1 MFKAARWRSEK
12 NKVKAVFKFQF
23 LATQIPRAGWEMVMI
38 ALVPVDVGRPTVR
51 SEKVAVI
58 EGTCRWANP
67 IYETVKLVHD
77 PKTGRVSEK
86 VYHFLVSTTGST
98 KAQVIGEVA
107 IDLAD
112 YAEVFKPTSVSLPLK
127 ASDTGAVLHVTLQRL
142 QGNGEGR
149 ETSENGDTT
158 VRQQRRTLQSQLSKC
173 DDDEV
178 TKAVDD
184 TNGINSV
191 EDTSL
196 INSQSRV
203 KFSSSRNL
211 ALHDD
216 SNGNLSKS
224 HSFDAISASGS
235 DTGSVYTPK
244 ENGLKHNNIHQD
256 SPGLLSLLSNSD
268 AQKLMTSSGDWSG
281 TSAPDGS
288 TDGSTN
294 SSGEAGMRER
304 LDSDET
310 LEKLRSDIVSLTR
323 KVEVSELELQTLR
336 KQVVKESKRGQDLSR
351 EISGL
356 KEERDALKREC
367 EELKFPQKRTNDDKN
382 FTSTLQPDGED
393 PCSLLEE
400 IKQEL
405 NHEKNL
411 NANLR
416 LQLQKTQEANSE
428 LLLAVR
434 DLDELLEQK
443 NREISSSKCNKVDIR
458 EEINEH
464 FQELEY
470 GKRRLH
476 LQNSEHRQE
485 LLKTASGHDG
495 EEQYAAL
502 DVLVKEGDDMKLAF
516 SLEKKIID
524 LNSEVELYK
533 KDREDLEMQMEQL
546 ALDYEILKQ
555 ENHDIASKLEQS
567 QLREQ
572 LRMQY
577 ECSAHLAT
585 INDLEAHVESL
596 EKEFQS
602 QAEAFEA
609 DIASLTQ
616 AKVEQEKKAIKA
628 EEALWKTRWNNAST
642 AERLQEEFKRL
653 SEQMTSTFHAN
664 ENLVMKT
671 LKEASELRLQKSQV
685 EELLE
690 KTNEELASVKGQY
703 HVKTQQLLN
712 LIDFKSKETDR
723 LLLELKD
730 KREELENQKKSDA
743 ARIKA
748 SSEELLLLRAEIEK
762 LKREKNLLV
771 EQIEQKEKLVAE
783 MELLKTS
790 TKVNEKLLHDKDL
803 ERDLL
808 AREITSF
815 KEVLNKQL
823 AELNELRHIKDGKD
837 KMIRMLNA
845 EIETHKVQ
853 IGDLKV
859 SLSED
864 LLEKENLRKQVSD
877 LCSDLQKKEDM
888 ITSMER
894 KPEDSNVATNANGN
908 LSNKQAGDTPED
920 GKVILTNIERF
931 DMAQVQKGKHS
942 LKNLKFVSTN
952 DVKKN
957 EDYDW
962 CRRMGDKACIRDIN
976 GASKELVLSN
986 NGANS
991 EKEEGSIVP
1000 CTWNQH
1006 NMAETLSEMEV
1017 LKKQNESMEAELK
1030 DMQERYSEISLKFA
1044 EVEGERQQ
1052 LVKTIRTLKNA
1063 LKN

>member
-1 MFKAARWRSEK
+1 MFKAGRWRSEK
-12 NKVKAVFKFQF
+12 NKIKAVFKFQF
-23 LATQIPRAGWEMVMI
+23 QATQIPRAGWEMVMI
-38 ALVPVDVGRPTVR
+38 TLVPVDVGRSTVR
-51 SEKVAVI
+51 TEKVAVI
-58 EGTCRWANP
+58 DGTCRWANP

-77 PKTGRVSEK
+77 LKTGRINEK

-98 KAQVIGEVA
+98 KAEVLGEVT

-127 ASDTGAVLHVTLQRL
+127 ASNTGAILHVTLQRL

-149 ETSENGDTT
+149 ENSDNGDTT

-178 TKAVDD
+178 TKAID
-184 TNGINSV
+184 TANGINSV

-211 ALHDD
+211 LLHDD

-224 HSFDAISASGS
+224 YSFDAVSASGS
-235 DTGSVYTPK
+235 DTSSVYTPK

-288 TDGSTN
+288 MDGSTN
-294 SSGEAGMRER
+294 SSGEAGLRDR
-304 LDSDET
+304 LQDSDET

-323 KVEVSELELQTLR
+323 KVELSELELQTLR
-336 KQVVKESKRGQDLSR
+336 KQVVKESRRGQDLSR
-351 EISGL
+351 EISSL
-356 KEERDALKREC
+356 KEERDALKGEC
-367 EELKFPQKRTNDDKN
+367 EELKLPRRRTNDDKN
-382 FTSTLQPDGED
+382 FTSKLQPDEED
-393 PCSLLEE
+393 PSSLLEE

-443 NREISSSKCNKVDIR
+443 NREISSSKCSKVDIK
-458 EEINEH
+458 EEISERFH
-464 FQELEY
+464 ELEF
-470 GKRRLH
+470 GNRFLH
-476 LQNSEHRQE
+476 LQNSGHRQE
-485 LLKTASGHDG
+485 LLKTTPGLGG
-495 EEQYAAL
+495 EEQYAL
-502 DVLVKEGDDMKLAF
+502 DVLAKEGDDMKREF

-555 ENHDIASKLEQS
+555 ENHDISSKLEQS

-572 LRMQY
+572 LRIQY

-585 INDLEAHVESL
+585 ISDLEAHVETL
-596 EKEFQS
+596 EKELQS
-602 QAEAFEA
+602 QADALEA
-609 DIASLTQ
+609 DIATLTQ
-616 AKVEQEKKAIKA
+616 AKVELEKRAIKA
-628 EEALWKTRWNNAST
+628 EEALRKTRWNNAST
-642 AERLQEEFKRL
+642 AEQLQEEFKRL

-664 ENLVMKT
+664 EKLVMQT
-671 LKEASELRLQKSQV
+671 LKEASELRLQKSEV

-690 KTNEELASVKGQY
+690 KTKEELALVKGQY
-703 HVKTQQLLN
+703 HVKIQQLLN

-748 SSEELLLLRAEIEK
+748 SSEETLLLKAEIEK
-762 LKREKNLLV
+762 LKREKNLLI
-771 EQIEQKEKLVAE
+771 EQIEQKEKLAAQ

-790 TKVNEKLLHDKDL
+790 TKVNEKLLQDKDL
-803 ERDLL
+803 EQDLL
-808 AREITSF
+808 AREITSL
-815 KEVLNKQL
+815 KEVVHKQL
-823 AELNELRHIKDGKD
+823 SELNELRRTKNEKE
-837 KMIRMLNA
+837 KMIRLLNS
-845 EIETHKVQ
+845 EMETLKVQ
-853 IGDLKV
+853 IDDLKV

-864 LLEKENLRKQVSD
+864 LLEKENLRKQASD
-877 LCSDLQKKEDM
+877 LRSDLQKEEDM

-894 KPEDSNVATNANGN
+894 KPEDRNAATNANGN

-920 GKVILTNIERF
+920 GKVILTSIESF
-931 DMAQVQKGKHS
+931 NKAQVQKGKHS
-942 LKNLKFVSTN
+942 HKNLKFVSTN
-952 DVKKN
+952 DVKKS

-962 CRRMGDKACIRDIN
+962 CCRMGDKACIQDIN
-976 GASKELVLSN
+976 GARKEPFLSN

-1000 CTWNQH
+1000 CTWDQH
-1006 NMAETLSEMEV
+1006 NIAETLSEMEV
-1017 LKKQNESMEAELK
+1017 LKKRNESMEAELK

-1052 LVKTIRTLKNA
+1052 LVKTIRTLKTA

>member
-12 NKVKAVFKFQF
+12 NKIKAVFKFQF
-23 LATQIPRAGWEMVMI
+23 QATQIPRAGWEMVMI
-38 ALVPVDVGRPTVR
+38 TLVPVDVGRPTVR
-51 SEKVAVI
+51 TEKVAVI
-58 EGTCRWANP
+58 DGTCRWANP

-77 PKTGRVSEK
+77 LKTGRINEK

-98 KAQVIGEVA
+98 KAEVFGEVA

-127 ASDTGAVLHVTLQRL
+127 ASNTGAILHVTLQRL
-142 QGNGEGR
+142 QGNGEG
-149 ETSENGDTT
+149 SENSDNGDTT

-178 TKAVDD
+178 TKAIDG

-196 INSQSRV
+196 INSQSQV

-211 ALHDD
+211 PLHDD
-216 SNGNLSKS
+216 SNGNLTKS

-235 DTGSVYTPK
+235 DTSSVYTPK

-268 AQKLMTSSGDWSG
+268 AQKLMTSSGYWSG
-281 TSAPDGS
+281 TSAPDES

-294 SSGEAGMRER
+294 SSGEAGLRER
-304 LDSDET
+304 LQDSDET

-323 KVEVSELELQTLR
+323 KVELSELELQTLR
-336 KQVVKESKRGQDLSR
+336 KQVVKESRRGQDLSR
-351 EISGL
+351 EISSL
-356 KEERDALKREC
+356 KEERDALKREH
-367 EELKFPQKRTNDDKN
+367 EELKLSKKRTNDDNN
-382 FTSTLQPDGED
+382 FTSKLQPDEED

-411 NANLR
+411 NANLH

-443 NREISSSKCNKVDIR
+443 NREISSSKCSKVDIK
-458 EEINEH
+458 EEIHGH
-464 FQELEY
+464 FQELEF
-470 GKRRLH
+470 GNRLLH
-476 LQNSEHRQE
+476 QQNSEHRQG
-485 LLKTASGHDG
+485 LLKTTPGHDG
-495 EEQYAAL
+495 EEQYAL

-524 LNSEVELYK
+524 LDSEVELYK
-533 KDREDLEMQMEQL
+533 KDREELEMQMEQL

-555 ENHDIASKLEQS
+555 ENHDISSKLEQS

-577 ECSAHLAT
+577 ECSAHLAA
-585 INDLEAHVESL
+585 ISDLEAHVESL
-596 EKEFQS
+596 EKELQS
-602 QAEAFEA
+602 QADLFEA
-609 DIASLTQ
+609 DIATLTE
-616 AKVEQEKKAIKA
+616 AKVEQEKRAITA
-628 EEALWKTRWNNAST
+628 EEALRKTRWNSAST

-664 ENLVMKT
+664 EKLVMQT
-671 LKEASELRLQKSQV
+671 LKEASELSLQKSKV

-690 KTNEELASVKGQY
+690 KSNEELASVKSQY
-703 HVKTQQLLN
+703 HVKIQQLLN

-730 KREELENQKKSDA
+730 KCEELENQKKSDA

-748 SSEELLLLRAEIEK
+748 SSEETLLLKAEIEK
-762 LKREKNLLV
+762 LKREKNLLI

-783 MELLKTS
+783 MDLLKTS
-790 TKVNEKLLHDKDL
+790 TKVNEKLLQDKDL
-803 ERDLL
+803 EQDLL
-808 AREITSF
+808 AREITSM
-815 KEVLNKQL
+815 KEVVNKQL
-823 AELNELRHIKDGKD
+823 AELNELRYTKNEKEKI
-837 KMIRMLNA
+837 IRVLNS
-845 EIETHKVQ
+845 EMETLKVQ
-853 IGDLKV
+853 IDDLKV

-864 LLEKENLRKQVSD
+864 LLEKENLRKRASD
-877 LCSDLQKKEDM
+877 LRSDLQKTEDM
-888 ITSMER
+888 ITSVER
-894 KPEDSNVATNANGN
+894 KPEDSNVAKNANGN

-920 GKVILTNIERF
+920 GKVILTSFESF

-942 LKNLKFVSTN
+942 HKNFKFVSTN
-952 DVKKN
+952 DVKKS
-957 EDYDW
+957 EDFDW
-962 CRRMGDKACIRDIN
+962 CRRMGDKACIQDIH
-976 GASKELVLSN
+976 GARKEPVLSN

-991 EKEEGSIVP
+991 GKEEGSIVP
-1000 CTWNQH
+1000 CAWDQH
-1006 NMAETLSEMEV
+1006 NIAEKLSEMDV
-1017 LKKQNESMEAELK
+1017 LKKRNESMEAELK